1 MHPLVEDLTQLT
13 DAELQER
20 LTKINQ
26 VLRRTYNGD
35 VINQA
40 VIIRTTLQEEQSR
53 RYRATLDNLNKNKF
67 TDVIDIS

>member
-35 VINQA
+35 VVNQA
-40 VIIRTTLQEEQSR
+40 VMIRATLQEEQNR
-53 RYRATLDNLNKNKF
+53 RHKATLDNLNKNKF

>member
-35 VINQA
+35 VVNQA
-40 VIIRTTLQEEQSR
+40 VMIRATLQEEQSR
-53 RYRATLDNLNKNKF
+53 RYKATLDNLNKNKF

>member
-26 VLRRTYNGD
+26 VLRGTYNGD
-35 VINQA
+35 VVNQA
-40 VIIRTTLQEEQSR
+40 VMIRATLQEEQSR
-53 RYRATLDNLNKNKF
+53 RYKATLDNLNKNKF

>member
-26 VLRRTYNGD
+26 VLRGTYNGD
-35 VINQA
+35 VVNQA
-40 VIIRTTLQEEQSR
+40 VMIRATLQEEQSR
-53 RYRATLDNLNKNKF
+53 RHKATLDNLNKNKF

>member
-35 VINQA
+35 VVNQA
-40 VIIRTTLQEEQSR
+40 VMIRATLQEEQNR
-53 RYRATLDNLNKNKF
+53 RYKATLDNLNKNKF

>member
-26 VLRRTYNGD
+26 VLRRTTNGG
-35 VINQA
+35 VVYQA
-40 VIIRTTLQEEQSR
+40 VMIRTALQEEQNL
-53 RYRATLDNLNKNKF
+53 RYKATLDNLNKNKF